1 MSIDIAIK
9 ADIEVIKH
17 RIYEVRGL
25 RLKSQIVTSCLEMA
39 NIENTMRFAVRT
51 KQYRV
56 MSKTN
61 ALDQLRE
68 KPSTPRKRI
77 GFKQENK

>member
-1 MSIDIAIK
+1 MDIAIK
-9 ADIEVIKH
+9 RPADIEVIKH

-25 RLKSQIVTSCLEMA
+25 RLKSQIVTSSLEMA
-39 NIENTMRFAVRT
+39 NIGNTMRFAVRT
-51 KQYRV
+51 NQYRV

-68 KPSTPRKRI
+68 QPAKPRKKI
-77 GFKQENK
+77 GYKQKGE